1 MQILQFYQ
9 RFNRTC
15 DRLEIV
21 QTRAHPVRGEWI
33 MRRVALAAG
42 VIAALLVGAGPAL
55 AFQETPEAPPEA
67 LSVAPDASK
76 DPAVQMQ
83 TPATGSASQPAEK
96 SGAKV
101 LGFNILPK
109 MDFGLELLYSQQP
122 MELQQA
128 TPLAED
134 NEDLTVLGKV
144 KRHF

>member
-1 MQILQFYQ
+1 
-9 RFNRTC
+9 
-15 DRLEIV
+15 
-21 QTRAHPVRGEWI
+21 
-33 MRRVALAAG
+33 MRKTTLAAG

-55 AFQETPEAPPEA
+55 AFQETPEAPPEV
-67 LSVAPDASK
+67 LSIAPDASK
-76 DPAVQMQ
+76 DPAMQMQ
-83 TPATGSASQPAEK
+83 TPATGPVSTPPAEK

-101 LGFNILPK
+101 FGFNILPK

-128 TPLAED
+128 TPLPED